1 MLRAVVTEKKGTGKN
16 ARVLKRVVAGKTGT
30 TNEQAD
36 AWFVGFSPDVA
47 AGVWVGFDERR
58 VLGKRET
65 GGGAALPIWIDFM
78 RSALAGRPN
87 RDFAVPEGIVFARVE
102 RDTGKPA
109 GLASGDT
116 YFQAFATGTEPG
128 EDDVDGP
135 VTAQESD
142 RLLRRDAF

>member
-1 MLRAVVTEKKGTGKN
+1 MLR
-16 ARVLKRVVAGKTGT
+16 VAIGSD
-30 TNEQAD
+30 AD
-36 AWFVGFSPDVA
+36 ASVGANDAHRRRRIGDAHLDLIEAPGDEAGEGAAKRHVA
-47 AGVWVGFDERR
+47 
-58 VLGKRET
+58 GKRET

-78 RSALAGRPN
+78 RAALAGRPN